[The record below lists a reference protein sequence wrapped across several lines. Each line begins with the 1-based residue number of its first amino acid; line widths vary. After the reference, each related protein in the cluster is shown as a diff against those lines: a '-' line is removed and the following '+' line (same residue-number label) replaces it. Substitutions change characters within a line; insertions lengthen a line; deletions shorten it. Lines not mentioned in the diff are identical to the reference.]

1 MRTIKYELNLKF
13 DCWDI
18 YGSFSG
24 RSLLFLWGGGG
35 LRGRAFCGQFWFF
48 GVVTMS
54 CACGSGRG
62 GEGDGF
68 PMKYTNIQISNT
80 HYDNFKKMFSGRQY
94 QLISLC

>member
-1 MRTIKYELNLKF
+1 MV
-13 DCWDI
+13 
-18 YGSFSG
+18 SFG
-24 RSLLFLWGGGG
+24 
-35 LRGRAFCGQFWFF
+35 FF

-80 HYDNFKKMFSGRQY
+80 HYDNLKKMFSGRQY
-94 QLISLC
+94 QLVSLC

>member
-1 MRTIKYELNLKF
+1 MV
-13 DCWDI
+13 
-18 YGSFSG
+18 SFG
-24 RSLLFLWGGGG
+24 
-35 LRGRAFCGQFWFF
+35 FF

-80 HYDNFKKMFSGRQY
+80 HYDNLKKIFFRSAVSACFFVLVSGCEPGCVSVGVCIYCSTR
-94 QLISLC
+94 SSC